1 MILWKWEICHPN
13 LAQRTPELR
22 VMDLLSQMAL
32 RGHWGLFFFSLAVL
46 AKTPAA
52 PSVLFIKYTV
62 LCSFVCVSKMGWWGF
77 DLQEWETHVTVALR
91 VFVIGTA
98 CLVRL
103 RGHSQLL
110 GCSTEMQ
117 PDPIPTEQPWSHK
130 QDASDVQ
137 LHKCGWPIPVQHKLF
152 FINEFEIASI
162 WNFPDLLSLS
172 FGLFCFEY
180 IEKVLKICLG
190 FQSFSNPPQLK
201 RKKAKKYL
209 S

>member
-13 LAQRTPELR
+13 LAQSTPELR

-32 RGHWGLFFFSLAVL
+32 GGHWGLFFFSLAVP

-52 PSVLFIKYTV
+52 PSVLFIKYTA
-62 LCSFVCVSKMGWWGF
+62 LCSFVCVLEGGVWWWGF

-152 FINEFEIASI
+152 FINEFEAASA
-162 WNFPDLLSLS
+162 WNFPVLLSLPLV
-172 FGLFCFEY
+172 FFCFEY
-180 IEKVLKICLG
+180 IEKDLSVKHLNK
-190 FQSFSNPPQLK
+190 FSVIQPKHPK
-201 RKKAKKYL
+201 
-209 S
+209 